1 MLFTVITMNQPT
13 RGITRNAIWY
23 SQEDFDLECGLM
35 EGYLEEDLGQY
46 AVVYQVDRQK
56 TQVNSIYQE
65 SKNNI
70 RFKMPCAYEIKS
82 SEVKSYDQK
91 SANGIYSVSG
101 GLTMYV
107 MPSLLVK
114 YRCDIKRGDY
124 IGIMIEENRMSYFVV
139 TNDGKVNNAN
149 ENFVGAF
156 KPAWRKVECAP
167 TTLEEFS
174 GK

>member
-1 MLFTVITMNQPT
+1 M
-13 RGITRNAIWY
+13 WY
-23 SQEDFDLECGLM
+23 SQEDFDLECNWM

-46 AVVYQVDRQK
+46 VIVYQVDRIN

-65 SKNNI
+65 TRGTI
-70 RFKMPCAYEIKS
+70 RFQSPREIPCVYEIKS
-82 SEVKSYDQK
+82 SEVKSYDQQ
-91 SANGIYSVSG
+91 SANGVYSVSG
-101 GLTMYV
+101 NLTMYV
-107 MPSLLVK
+107 MPSLLAK

-124 IGIMIEENRMSYFVV
+124 IGVMIDNNRMSYFVV

-174 GK
+174 GR